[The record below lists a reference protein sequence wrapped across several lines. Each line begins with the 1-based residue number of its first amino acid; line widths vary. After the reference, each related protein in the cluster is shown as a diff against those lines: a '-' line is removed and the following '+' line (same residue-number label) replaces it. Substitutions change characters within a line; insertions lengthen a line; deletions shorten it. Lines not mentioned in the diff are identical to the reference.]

1 MRHHETFE
9 RRRTDRRPLD
19 FEGQASFAAD
29 LRVVNV
35 GPRGIEIETS
45 TRLMVGQDYVFQV
58 KNRSEMHDI
67 RGTVVWSRLDRTVH
81 THDGEIRPI
90 YRAGIEA
97 ASSSIPALERLVDG
111 SPSLDTLS

>member
-1 MRHHETFE
+1 MRDFESFE
-9 RRRTDRRPLD
+9 RRRTDRRQLEA
-19 FEGQASFAAD
+19 EGLASFAAD
-29 LRVVNV
+29 LRVINV

-45 TRLMVGQDYVFQV
+45 DRLMVGADYTFQV
-58 KNRSEMHDI
+58 KATNDLLAI

-97 ASSSIPALERLVDG
+97 ASSSIPALEQLLEGPAV
-111 SPSLDTLS
+111 DTLS

>member
-1 MRHHETFE
+1 MRDFDSFE
-9 RRRTDRRPLD
+9 RRRTDRRPLEA
-19 FEGQASFAAD
+19 EGTASFASD

-45 TRLMVGQDYVFQV
+45 DRLMVGADYDFQV
-58 KNRSEMHDI
+58 RCKSDLLAI
-67 RGTVVWSRLDRTVH
+67 RGTVVWSKLDRTIH

-97 ASSSIPALERLVDG
+97 ASSSIPALERLIDLPGVEV
-111 SPSLDTLS
+111 LS